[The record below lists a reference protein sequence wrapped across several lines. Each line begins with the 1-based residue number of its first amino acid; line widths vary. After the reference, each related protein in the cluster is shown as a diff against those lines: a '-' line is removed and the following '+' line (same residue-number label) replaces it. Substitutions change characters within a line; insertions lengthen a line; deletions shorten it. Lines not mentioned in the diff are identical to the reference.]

1 MSWLSEGRSYRFTP
15 AIVRTPGVSAADG
28 LRAVDRGAL
37 DVPAFRREH
46 ADYAASLERAGL
58 TVTTLSPLEAYPDS
72 VFVEDV
78 ALYTK
83 SR

>member
-1 MSWLSEGRSYRFTP
+1 MS
-15 AIVRTPGVSAADG
+15 AVDG
-28 LRAVDRGAL
+28 LRAADRGAP
-37 DVPAFRREH
+37 DVPAFRGEH
-46 ADYAASLERAGL
+46 ADYVASLERAGL